1 VSSGLAQNASA
12 REASVTV
19 RIPAS
24 EMCRAPPS
32 GWPFRLVQFLR
43 SHSFGD
49 AYYLSSLK
57 PPAMLLPLLSPHFC
71 LRFFTS
77 RLTWRI
83 GCRLLPRVRFT
94 GGSGSLPTRRWR
106 RSADSRQSRIGGARA
121 NPVQRIN
128 AARLHAGPCSC
139 PFASFNPPSFSKSTR
154 HLRSRI
160 MPLGLP

>member
-1 VSSGLAQNASA
+1 MSSGLAQNASA

-19 RIPAS
+19 RIPTS

-57 PPAMLLPLLSPHFC
+57 SPAMLLPLFSPHFC

-83 GCRLLPRVRFT
+83 GCRLPSRRGLWLDP
-94 GGSGSLPTRRWR
+94 GGVPFD
-106 RSADSRQSRIGGARA
+106 RSISYHARTY
-121 NPVQRIN
+121 NVSVFFFF
-128 AARLHAGPCSC
+128 AA
-139 PFASFNPPSFSKSTR
+139 F
-154 HLRSRI
+154 
-160 MPLGLP
+160 